1 MKRLW
6 IVVLAALSLLASPA
20 LAVQPD
26 EMLDDP
32 ALEARARDISEGLR
46 CVVCQNE
53 NIDSSNAPLARDLRL
68 LVRDR
73 LKAGDTNEEVINF
86 VVARYGDFVLLRP
99 PVRPSTWLLWFGPLI
114 FVLIGGTLAWFF
126 FRTQRAAAP
135 AAPASLSEEEQRR
148 VEALLRRSVP
158 GEKGEGA

>member
-1 MKRLW
+1 MKSLW
-6 IVVLAALSLLASPA
+6 ILLLTSLSLLAEPA

-32 ALEARARDISEGLR
+32 ALEARAREISKGLR

-68 LVRDR
+68 LVRER
-73 LKAGDTNEEVINF
+73 LKAGDSNEEVIDF

-99 PVRPSTWLLWFGPLI
+99 PVQPSTWFLWFGPAL
-114 FVLIGGTLAWFF
+114 FVLAGGTLAFLF
-126 FRTQRAAAP
+126 FRTQRESAP
-135 AAPASLSEEEQRR
+135 APRPALSDEEKRR
-148 VEALLRRSVP
+148 VEELVGGA
-158 GEKGEGA
+158 GGKGENA